1 MAGAVYLNSALFCQ
15 NQKRERRY
23 SIFTGGLISAQRPFR
38 QLPDLEHNAGGEPR
52 WNSHHQGPL
61 LGQIPEA
68 EGIES
73 GDVGGEHPRL
83 VLQRA
88 IEQYIAVAHAHGF
101 RLGVV

>member
-1 MAGAVYLNSALFCQ
+1 MSPAGTSTTRGA
-15 NQKRERRY
+15 
-23 SIFTGGLISAQRPFR
+23 
-38 QLPDLEHNAGGEPR
+38 
-52 WNSHHQGPL
+52 L

-88 IEQYIAVAHAHGF
+88 VEQHIAVAHAHGF
-101 RLGVV
+101 RLGEALACGRDGPLRWPSRARVPRAIAAG